1 MNSSPKPEP
10 QLDEAANQK
19 LQNAVEDITQ
29 RELADE
35 DKALGLVALYTK
47 YGLNA
52 KAIEI
57 LERLVATGIKL
68 AEIHFALGE
77 VYGNSDSN
85 IQAKEQFQKALELAL
100 ANQSPQVVVA
110 AKAGLAKIE
119 AVNRN
124 MGAANRWRQEAQAG
138 FESLKDV
145 EKRSEMGER
154 LRRLISGEQQFM
166 LLNSGECGVC
176 AGPGQYFFRK
186 CIPCN

>member
-1 MNSSPKPEP
+1 MNSNTKPEG
-10 QLDEAANQK
+10 QIDETAIQK
-19 LQNAVEDITQ
+19 LQNAVDNINQ

-35 DKALGLVALYTK
+35 EKALGLAALYTK

-52 KAIEI
+52 KAIET
-57 LERLVATGIKL
+57 LEILVATGIQS
-68 AEIHFALGE
+68 AEIYFALGE
-77 VYGNSDSN
+77 IYGDSDSN
-85 IQAKEQFQKALELAL
+85 SQAKELFQKALELAL

-110 AKAGLAKIE
+110 AKARLAKIE

-124 MGAANRWRQEAQAG
+124 LSAANRWRQEAQAG
-138 FESLKDV
+138 FEALKDV